1 MTVKPPAGS
10 LSRLRNRAGAMM
22 RTTMTKMLE
31 LESMNESEL
40 LELYSELMEE
50 LRRREVLRTSNN
62 PVADYAEKV
71 AVNVMKLHRAGK
83 EERGYDALDTKGNK
97 YQIKGRRI
105 TRHNNSRQLGVIR
118 NLDEKLF
125 DFLIA
130 VIFKEKFQVLEIWKI
145 PYKFVKEN
153 SKWSEHQN
161 GNIFHAKPEVLKY
174 GEGVERLV

>member
-1 MTVKPPAGS
+1 M
-10 LSRLRNRAGAMM
+10 
-22 RTTMTKMLE
+22 
-31 LESMNESEL
+31 LESMKDLEL
-40 LELYSELMEE
+40 LGLYAELIEE
-50 LRRREVLRTSNN
+50 LRQREVLQTSNN

-71 AVNVMKLHRAGK
+71 AVSVMKLRRSGK
-83 EERGYDALDTKGNK
+83 EERGYDARDTNGKR

-130 VIFKEKFQVLEIWKI
+130 VIFNEKFQVQEIWKI
-145 PYKFVKEN
+145 PYKFVKKKSN
-153 SKWSEHQN
+153 WSTHQN

-174 GEGVERLV
+174 GEGVKRIV